1 LRVFQE
7 HQDVVRQQLKSMI
20 DQFNLLK
27 RDVNIRLDDPRKPI
41 DARPQQSLDI
51 RPAFPE
57 TMSPGMIRDRGQS
70 LRMKVK
76 MDENIFEFVV

>member
-1 LRVFQE
+1 M
-7 HQDVVRQQLKSMI
+7 VRQQLKSMI

-27 RDVNIRLDDPRKPI
+27 SEVKIKLDDPRKPI
-41 DARPQQSLDI
+41 DTRPQHSLDI

-57 TMSPGMIRDRGQS
+57 TVSPDMIRDRGQS